1 MSSMVVFTDLDGCFL
16 NEDYTYQESLPV
28 LNRLKANEIPVVLVS
43 SKTEAE
49 MSPLVSELGLAS
61 PFVCENGGVISW
73 NHIQNASASSRTILG
88 VPRPQILDLLT
99 SLKSDFGF
107 RSFSDLGVEGIR
119 RLTGLDLEQSGRAA
133 QRFTN
138 EPLVW
143 DDAEGRIDDFR
154 RRLEAANLTLTRGG
168 RFWHV
173 AGRVDKG
180 SGVRRVLE
188 RWPVSGGSR
197 MTVSVGDSPI
207 DLPMLKQTDIAIVIP
222 QPSGGVQ
229 LHLQHP
235 CVYRACHSG
244 AQGWAEGISKI
255 LDEYNF
261 NGNHHG

>member
-49 MSPLVSELGLAS
+49 MSPLVSELELES

-73 NHIQNASASSRTILG
+73 NDIQNTSASSRTSLG
-88 VPRPQILDLLT
+88 VPRPQILDLLA
-99 SLKSDFGF
+99 SLKNDFGF
-107 RSFSDLGVEGIR
+107 RSFSDLGVEGIS
-119 RLTGLDLEQSGRAA
+119 RLTGLDLGQADRAA
-133 QRFTN
+133 RRFTN

-143 DDAEGRIDDFR
+143 DDDEGRIEDFR
-154 RRLEAANLTLTRGG
+154 RRLEAADLTLTRGG

-180 SGVRRVLE
+180 AGVRQVLE
-188 RWPVSGGSR
+188 WWPVSEGHR
-197 MTVSVGDSPI
+197 LTVSVGDSPI
-207 DLPMLKQTDIAIVIP
+207 DLPMLMQTDIAIVIP
-222 QPSGGVQ
+222 QPGVGVQ

-235 CVYRACHSG
+235 CVHQACHPG

-255 LDEYNF
+255 LDEYYF